1 MEMNMSFLENITIDN
16 SLPNSELDMDKAM
29 EKYNKEK
36 QFKLNRDMGLPIK
49 YDDYNFSNIDR
60 TDTEFAK
67 IVSKLENWVTQFE
80 NGNKK
85 SLVFSGTYGS
95 GKTLLSTV
103 LCKKLKGH
111 FVRSSFLINEIK
123 QGFSFNSKETAN
135 EIIARYGS
143 YPLLVIDEV
152 GRGQNDTDLL
162 FQVINENI
170 ENGNC
175 LILVSNL
182 SVADLCKMLGNAFA
196 DRLHDFAV
204 INFTN
209 TSYRG
214 NK

>member
-1 MEMNMSFLENITIDN
+1 MFVLENIRVDDT
-16 SLPNSELDMDKAM
+16 LPNSEIDMQQAM

-36 QFKLNRDMGLPIK
+36 MFKLYRDMGLPIK
-49 YDDYNFSNIDR
+49 YDDFNFGNIDR
-60 TDTEFAK
+60 TDKEFSK
-67 IVSKLENWVTQFE
+67 IVTKLEKWVSQFQS
-80 NGNKK
+80 GNKK

-95 GKTLLSTV
+95 GKTLLSTI
-103 LCKKLKGH
+103 LCKTLKGH
-111 FVRSSFLINEIK
+111 FTRSSFLINEIK

-135 EIIARYGS
+135 EIVSRYGS

-152 GRGQNDTDLL
+152 GRENNDTGLL

-170 ENGNC
+170 ENGNT

-196 DRLHDFAV
+196 DRLHDFAI

-214 NK
+214 K